1 MTGSSASDPTPWSS
15 RTEPRRVHRGRHPD
29 RATAAAVAGPSG
41 DDVAVTD
48 DIMTERR
55 RPLQGSALLVLAG
68 IVVVALNL
76 RATITVVGPLVPT
89 IRADLGIDNVAMGTV
104 GTLPVLAFG
113 LVAPLAPALAR
124 RIGIGRSLA
133 GSMALLTVGTVVR
146 SLGGYPA
153 LLVGTVLLG
162 VAIGIGNVLVP
173 ALIKGAFPG
182 RVGQLTSVYG
192 SLMVV
197 GATVS
202 AAAAV
207 PLAEAAGWPFSLGI
221 WAVPAAVGTAV
232 VVASVVLDER
242 GTSAPDRAAHVAAR
256 RTAVGVPAR
265 VLHRSRLAWHVTAF
279 MGLQSLLFYVAL
291 AWLPDVLVERGMTDA
306 RAGVMVS
313 ILNVGGLV
321 GVLVAPAVAD
331 RVRDQRWYATGSGAA
346 AVLGVL
352 LLLVPGTAL
361 APVASAVL
369 GLGLGATVGLAFA
382 FFSLRTSNA
391 TEAAAVSGMAQTW
404 GYLVSALGPIAWG
417 ALRDASASWTVP
429 LLALLVVALGTTV
442 AGHLAGRD
450 HLLDLA
456 ALGRQG

>member
-1 MTGSSASDPTPWSS
+1 MTT
-15 RTEPRRVHRGRHPD
+15 TTT
-29 RATAAAVAGPSG
+29 TA
-41 DDVAVTD
+41 
-48 DIMTERR
+48 R
-55 RPLQGSALLVLAG
+55 RPLRGPALLVLAG

-89 IRADLGIDNVAMGTV
+89 IRADLGVGNVAMGAV

-113 LVAPLAPALAR
+113 LVAPLAPALGR

-133 GSMALLTVGTVVR
+133 ASMVLLAVGTVLR
-146 SLGGYPA
+146 SVGGYGW
-153 LLVGTVLLG
+153 LLAGTVLLG

-173 ALIKGAFPG
+173 ALIKGAFPN

-202 AAAAV
+202 AAVAV
-207 PLAEAAGWPFSLGI
+207 PFAQASGWQWSMGI
-221 WAVPAAVGTAV
+221 WAVPAAIGAAV
-232 VVASVVLDER
+232 VIASVVID
-242 GTSAPDRAAHVAAR
+242 DRASNAAQRAEATAAR
-256 RTAVGVPAR
+256 RSEVGIPAR
-265 VLHRSRLAWHVTAF
+265 VIHRSTVAWHVTAF

-313 ILNVGGLV
+313 ILNIGGLV
-321 GVLVAPAVAD
+321 GVLVAPILAD
-331 RVRDQRWYATGSGAA
+331 RVRDQRWYGLVSGAA
-346 AVLGVL
+346 AVLGVA

-361 APVASAVL
+361 AAAASALL

-382 FFSLRTSNA
+382 FFSLRTSTA
-391 TEAAAVSGMAQTW
+391 TEAAAIAGMAQTW
-404 GYLVSALGPIAWG
+404 GYLVSALGPILWG
-417 ALRDASASWTVP
+417 ALRDASPSWTVP
-429 LLALLVVALGTTV
+429 LLALLVVAIGTTI
-442 AGHLAGRD
+442 AGYLAGRD

-456 ALGRQG
+456 TADR